1 MTKWNPIDWRIIFLS
16 CLSPSKRINF
26 PIMYIKNCLIGIT
39 LCTLMASCTS
49 HSPSH
54 TSISGENIQDN
65 DSLNL
70 DVKKFTLKNGLRLL
84 VYENDLLPI
93 LTFFTFVDTGSR
105 HESIKNGTTGASH
118 FLEHML
124 FKSTKKYPR
133 PGTINHLFN
142 KMGARTNAY
151 TSYDVTAYFEEIPVR
166 HLDQLIEINAD
177 RMKNA
182 TIVPVHFE
190 SERQVIFE
198 ERKLRYENSP
208 GGKFSLEIMREV
220 FAGTPYGS
228 SIIGS
233 VKDLTQLTPEQTLD
247 FYRNFYTPDN
257 MVIVI
262 AGDVKANS
270 VFKKISQAYG
280 DMKPA
285 SSDIKKYRK
294 SVDNPKRYRH
304 RASYGREVK
313 IHGSNPYPM
322 FALAYRGEAE
332 GTPRSYVLDILSSI
346 LFSGESSWFHQKY
359 LKGQQPLVRTISG
372 YNYGLKF
379 NGVFSIKG
387 ELLPNTN
394 LKKFKR
400 RILSDTLAVCNKAI
414 NKRSLQKVKN
424 QFMNY
429 YYRPI
434 QTNRGITRF
443 LGTRELHQ
451 GDYQHYKKEIES
463 YNAITVPQVK
473 KTCRNLF
480 KKNNHIFFSMW
491 NKHPKKRS

>member
-1 MTKWNPIDWRIIFLS
+1 MHFKNYFLWLAT
-16 CLSPSKRINF
+16 CTLLTTCASPSPRN
-26 PIMYIKNCLIGIT
+26 
-39 LCTLMASCTS
+39 TS
-49 HSPSH
+49 VNDSSAKF
-54 TSISGENIQDN
+54 D

-105 HESIKNGTTGASH
+105 HESIKKGTTGASH

-124 FKSTKKYPR
+124 FKSTKKYPV
-133 PGTINHLFN
+133 PGTINHLFS
-142 KMGARTNAY
+142 KMGAQTNAY
-151 TSYDVTAYFEEIPVR
+151 TSYDITAYYEEIPTK
-166 HLDQLIEINAD
+166 HLSQLIEINAD

-182 TIVPVHFE
+182 TIVPEHFE

-198 ERKLRYENSP
+198 ERKYRYENSP
-208 GGKFSLEIMREV
+208 GGKFTLAIMKKV
-220 FAGTPYGS
+220 FTGTPYGS
-228 SIIGS
+228 SVIGS
-233 VKDLTQLTPEQTLD
+233 VKDLTRLTPEQTLS
-247 FYRNFYTPDN
+247 FYKNFYTPDN
-257 MVIVI
+257 MVIVV
-262 AGDVKANS
+262 AGDVNAQT

-280 DMKPA
+280 DMSPA
-285 SSDIKKYRK
+285 SASIKKYRK
-294 SVDNPKRYRH
+294 KVDNPRRYRH

-313 IHGSNPYPM
+313 IYGTNPHPM
-322 FALAYRGEAE
+322 FALTYRGEAE
-332 GTPRSYVLDILSSI
+332 GTPQSYILDILSSI

-359 LKGQQPLVRTISG
+359 LKGRRPLVRTIHG

-379 NGVFSIKG
+379 NGIFSIRG
-387 ELLPNTN
+387 ELLPGIN

-400 RILSDTLAVCNKAI
+400 RLIKDTHNVCNKAVDE
-414 NKRSLQKVKN
+414 RSVQKIKN

-429 YYRPI
+429 YYSAI
-434 QTNRGITRF
+434 QTNRGLTQF
-443 LGTRELHQ
+443 LGKRELHQ
-451 GDYQHYKKEIES
+451 GDYQHYKKEIAA

-473 KTCRNLF
+473 KTCHNLF